1 MAKKKLQKAQKG
13 ATTSDSLFIYNNA
26 LQQKAYYDKLKPYYK
41 EPEIYP
47 WSTTDAYIKEKE
59 KDHLTYRERSYWTA
73 KEKAKLNKLKTQI
86 KNNPDPNK
94 SYIVD
99 LITGA
104 LDPNAPAL
112 AYDRRITPQGEIFY
126 NPKSYTIKMSEY
138 MTSSKSSM
146 DYLVKDAKLSKDE
159 IAIFDE
165 IRKTKNNKLANI
177 YDTYGQ
183 LTTPEEKN
191 QLYKW
196 AKSRGLSENAMKS
209 LIYKKGLESKQEV
222 ALRGFATDLPYYDP
236 IAVKP
241 ANMLTDAEFKK
252 RYDKYGPS
260 GLPQSRITKLG
271 LKSNTTTNTTTN
283 EPNNKTVPK
292 KEEKEELVLK
302 TKPVEL
308 LPVNRET
315 PTIIPSNNTYNI
327 GKDNT
332 IVPPQSVKQWKQNPA
347 TGTWYQVERAVNPMF
362 SPKYNL
368 NTGSYQGG
376 GEKNDYIDIE
386 ADDTEIGKLIAQGYI
401 VEELPKA
408 QSGMSVDEAYNYV
421 QSIYNKYNKIPE
433 KDRRYKSGKE
443 MHNEIEKIKIA
454 ENILAKAY
462 KVPPNKTTGT
472 YIDLY
477 YAGDKTDPL
486 YHNAPSVWVSS
497 PDSGEYGLAAYDWS
511 AIHNQNNIGKL
522 PIKHPETPAL
532 EIVPQTFKYTPKK
545 QERIPVANRSQT
557 IMEPDPDREGKYR
570 VKELRQVPYS
580 ANFPGEG
587 WQPANAPRVLYIDSE
602 GNEVEERPKELKQL
616 DLTGQV
622 FAYGGD
628 ISIPDLNQYE
638 DGGEYDLTQ
647 EEIDN
652 LIAQGYQVEDVNTD
666 EYKKGGTPRSL
677 PKKKSSKAYSRS
689 LTATNKLFAQS
700 PLTKKSKSRKNKIF
714 DPNAKQFEKGGFQDD
729 LGKHRKLIRDWT
741 YGQSI
746 GMLQKAQTGE
756 EIKNL
761 PGVTVKPKTLGHIID
776 KRPEYNKGYY
786 DPFGV
791 SDNTLEN
798 AVEIFDPTG
807 ASSWDDIIRSYK
819 NTGLSPETALEVFG
833 AIPLLGKLGSLAKP
847 GIHLKKYKGLDKT
860 LYKSLPKN
868 KTVSNTLSKAA
879 TAGRATDIYQAVDE
893 GFKQTGGESVIE
905 SRTPWTGA
913 ANVTGEETT
922 PPVIFEG
929 KDVTV
934 KAQGPKWAKFQKEY
948 ESSKPWEKFLYG
960 EQEKYLRKNKGLNKA
975 AGVSMDNF
983 PQAERIRIK
992 QEYDQKMNDYITRRL
1007 GKSEGFNPR
1016 RRGEW
1021 VDQLTDREKQI
1032 VAGSRYGSKLQ
1043 PDVWSRL
1050 MSGARSIYNAGP
1062 LSNLTG
1068 DITAKV
1074 PGYTKKENKA
1084 ALNNWMEGLE
1094 VAAPTEIPG
1103 IAIANYVTHSNPRI
1117 AKPGN
1122 MSGEYMADVSPLT
1135 AAALNPLTYIDLAT
1149 GLVEIPHLIAMGANA
1164 LKKGAKYVGK
1174 GVDAANTV
1182 DNVGRSFTQLD
1193 EPLSLRDVRTNELAK
1208 GRPFATMDEGVKR
1221 PLRAESF
1228 SDPGDLN
1235 LTPGTEAWNAYEP
1248 LRIRAAGAEQPI
1260 MKTIPLQGSKYVQ
1273 DESNRLWRRIDD
1285 MDVNMPSKD
1294 KLEEFGLDEEA
1305 FAFKPMIDR
1314 ETGISA
1320 ENENLIENI
1329 KVARERAEA
1338 SGNTALVDAYDA
1350 KIKEM
1355 KQAALKDFTES
1366 YTGSEAMTDVKG
1378 GKLNMFE
1385 PTPGEEYAMLKDIDP
1400 TDAKKEVYQTISDA
1414 IEDTRANKVEKWQ
1427 TAEGQKRLQNMID
1440 TTPYLKNIGM
1450 TPESYV
1456 ESIVNLENANKT
1468 YLEKLMDLDK
1478 INEKM
1483 LNLDREKDLGYI
1495 DEQFYWDQIMDLEK
1509 EVLSK
1514 RDEIADIRGEIN
1526 SSGKYNAFMQ
1536 GTGKIGIGENI
1547 DPLDLKQT
1555 IEHEIS
1561 HLLQA
1566 GSKTSLDKELSRLKL
1581 IEDDLFSDLPLTFNP
1596 GKSGW
1601 LDFINSPEYLESSK
1615 QYFKFEAEGR
1625 EKLAM
1630 VSELRQDLL
1639 DRGIIKDIYDKITPQ
1654 MLEKHFDKYISKGTG
1669 KKTIPLRVYDIMED
1683 DESNFKLLANVL
1695 NKLPAAVPI
1704 AIGVGTAVGAGMQ
1717 GTEQR
1722 QLGQT
1727 GPYQFQFG
1735 GAMELELSPEEVQWY
1750 IDNGYNVED
1759 I

>member
-1 MAKKKLQKAQKG
+1 MAKKKLQKAQ
-13 ATTSDSLFIYNNA
+13 
-26 LQQKAYYDKLKPYYK
+26 
-41 EPEIYP
+41 
-47 WSTTDAYIKEKE
+47 
-59 KDHLTYRERSYWTA
+59 YR
-73 KEKAKLNKLKTQI
+73 
-86 KNNPDPNK
+86 
-94 SYIVD
+94 
-99 LITGA
+99 
-104 LDPNAPAL
+104 
-112 AYDRRITPQGEIFY
+112 
-126 NPKSYTIKMSEY
+126 
-138 MTSSKSSM
+138 
-146 DYLVKDAKLSKDE
+146 
-159 IAIFDE
+159 
-165 IRKTKNNKLANI
+165 
-177 YDTYGQ
+177 
-183 LTTPEEKN
+183 
-191 QLYKW
+191 
-196 AKSRGLSENAMKS
+196 
-209 LIYKKGLESKQEV
+209 
-222 ALRGFATDLPYYDP
+222 
-236 IAVKP
+236 
-241 ANMLTDAEFKK
+241 
-252 RYDKYGPS
+252 
-260 GLPQSRITKLG
+260 
-271 LKSNTTTNTTTN
+271 
-283 EPNNKTVPK
+283 
-292 KEEKEELVLK
+292 
-302 TKPVEL
+302 
-308 LPVNRET
+308 
-315 PTIIPSNNTYNI
+315 
-327 GKDNT
+327 
-332 IVPPQSVKQWKQNPA
+332 
-347 TGTWYQVERAVNPMF
+347 
-362 SPKYNL
+362 
-368 NTGSYQGG
+368 SYQGG

-408 QSGMSVDEAYNYV
+408 QVG
-421 QSIYNKYNKIPE
+421 
-433 KDRRYKSGKE
+433 
-443 MHNEIEKIKIA
+443 
-454 ENILAKAY
+454 
-462 KVPPNKTTGT
+462 
-472 YIDLY
+472 
-477 YAGDKTDPL
+477 YAS
-486 YHNAPSVWVSS
+486 APR
-497 PDSGEYGLAAYDWS
+497 P
-511 AIHNQNNIGKL
+511 I
-522 PIKHPETPAL
+522 PIKDIELPA
-532 EIVPQTFKYTPKK
+532 
-545 QERIPVANRSQT
+545 
-557 IMEPDPDREGKYR
+557 
-570 VKELRQVPYS
+570 
-580 ANFPGEG
+580 
-587 WQPANAPRVLYIDSE
+587 
-602 GNEVEERPKELKQL
+602 
-616 DLTGQV
+616 
-622 FAYGGD
+622 
-628 ISIPDLNQYE
+628 
-638 DGGEYDLTQ
+638 
-647 EEIDN
+647 
-652 LIAQGYQVEDVNTD
+652 
-666 EYKKGGTPRSL
+666 
-677 PKKKSSKAYSRS
+677 
-689 LTATNKLFAQS
+689 
-700 PLTKKSKSRKNKIF
+700 
-714 DPNAKQFEKGGFQDD
+714 
-729 LGKHRKLIRDWT
+729 
-741 YGQSI
+741 
-746 GMLQKAQTGE
+746 
-756 EIKNL
+756 
-761 PGVTVKPKTLGHIID
+761 VTVKPKKEDLLVKELNGLR
-776 KRPEYNKGYY
+776 KKLKYY
-786 DPFGV
+786 DSQNNGQGPTNI
-791 SDNTLEN
+791 SDMFDRGDVYQKIVTLEGQN
-798 AVEIFDPTG
+798 K
-807 ASSWDDIIRSYK
+807 DILK
-819 NTGLSPETALEVFG
+819 NTPQ
-833 AIPLLGKLGSLAKP
+833 
-847 GIHLKKYKGLDKT
+847 LDKVQST
-860 LYKSLPKN
+860 GNIGLTIGKYLTPSPVHKGINYLLNTVDTYDYAKDSNNESNKMNIAADALSVLKSPRTNIAPFSVMSDLLNLQQQYGIIKN
-868 KTVSNTLSKAA
+868 ADNSSEYSLKNNY
-879 TAGRATDIYQAVDE
+879 R
-893 GFKQTGGESVIE
+893 KQTGGESVIE
-905 SRTPWTGA
+905 SRTPWAGA

-948 ESSKPWEKFLYG
+948 ESSRPWEKFLYG

-1043 PDVWSRL
+1043 PDAWSRL

-1094 VAAPTEIPG
+1094 IAAPTEIPG

-1149 GLVEIPHLIAMGANA
+1149 GLVEIPHLIAAGANA

-1193 EPLSLRDVRTNELAK
+1193 EPLSLRDIRTNELAK

-1260 MKTIPLQGSKYVQ
+1260 MKTNPLQGSKYVQ

-1385 PTPGEEYAMLKDIDP
+1385 PTPGEEYGMLKDIDP

-1596 GKSGW
+1596 GKTGW
-1601 LDFINSPEYLESSK
+1601 LDFINSPEYLENSK

-1639 DRGIIKDIYDKITPQ
+1639 DRGIIKDMYDKITPQ